1 MKRERTGLACLAVLI
16 ALLCLAGC
24 GLTRKQS
31 AAPPHEGAWYFAKN
45 GVACQIG
52 QGKIYEDD
60 LHAKE
65 GQTLRG
71 VYSEM
76 DGYIEAH
83 MAGVGGVQVPHALYV
98 VQTGQ
103 GEVLCDDPSGDG
115 TVYFYRDALT
125 ALEALEVAEAVPS
138 PTPILTPSEIPTPPG
153 TLPPLERSEPAVD
166 EPPSQVMPGLDDEP
180 LNHPSSK
187 PSSKALPSWWTP
199 PSLEPLPSP
208 VTKGGGNMV
217 WVPQSGSK
225 YHNTSSCS
233 GMKNPSQITK
243 AEAERQGYTP
253 CKRCY

>member
-1 MKRERTGLACLAVLI
+1 MKRKRTALACLAVLV
-16 ALLCLAGC
+16 ALLCLASC
-24 GLTRKQS
+24 GLSQEEAS
-31 AAPPHEGAWYFAKN
+31 APPHEGIWYFAQN
-45 GVACQIG
+45 AVECRIG

-83 MAGVGGVQVPHALYV
+83 LAGVGSVRTAHPLYV

-103 GEVLCDDPSGDG
+103 GEVLCDDPGGDG

-125 ALEALEVAEAVPS
+125 ALEALEELEVSPS
-138 PTPILTPSEIPTPPG
+138 PTPTPSAAPSETPTPSE
-153 TLPPLERSEPAVD
+153 TLPSQESGDLATE
-166 EPPSQVMPGLDDEP
+166 EPPSRAMPGPADE
-180 LNHPSSK
+180 
-187 PSSKALPSWWTP
+187 T
-199 PSLEPLPSP
+199 PSP
-208 VTKGGGNMV
+208 EPSPSPATKGSGNMV
-217 WVPQSGSK
+217 WIPQSGSK
-225 YHNTSSCS
+225 YHKTSDCS
-233 GMKNPSQITK
+233 GMKNPSQVTK